1 MSRVQA
7 VNALNCIRA
16 TTGQILCLVLRP
28 RACILGHTKAN
39 KRQMGATN
47 IIIESC
53 QSRKIVRKLCGQCGG
68 HRAWLRDSLKV
79 VRRVVLGGQTSESLA
94 GLLKHPPSQP
104 AILCRLAMDRANND
118 CRQTWLEG
126 LATAG
131 RGCCTV
137 GRTEACPPV
146 QAGRAK
152 GCGLLSVVN
161 NIINIMR
168 VRK

>member
-1 MSRVQA
+1 MFVQIATRIELGILSGAANSIGQCQGSR
-7 VNALNCIRA
+7 LSMHSIA

-79 VRRVVLGGQTSESLA
+79 VRREVLGGQTSESLA

-104 AILCRLAMDRANND
+104 TILCRLAMDRANND

-126 LATAG
+126 LAAAG

-146 QAGRAK
+146 QAG
-152 GCGLLSVVN
+152 
-161 NIINIMR
+161 
-168 VRK
+168 